1 MADPIRYVQLDCH
14 LDEKFE
20 YIEAEFGLEGFA
32 IIVKLLQRIYGGQG
46 YYCEWSDRVALLFA
60 RKIGA
65 GVNVVREVVSSALKE
80 HIFDEEIFQKYGVL
94 TSHGIQKRFADVA
107 KRRAVIFDKPEYVI
121 DTCAQ
126 ISEDVYNQAP
136 NVCNSGENACN
147 ETTREEKRSKAKL
160 SEEKESCAAAAP
172 PSPPSLKDF
181 LFNTYGTRVISGY
194 EKRADK
200 WAAKSGKD
208 KYELIAQWIEQDGVK
223 PQEGFQSSFDAEEI
237 RRHIHKQHSGAAAS
251 HVDTGDLIK
260 QIKEGML

>member
-1 MADPIRYVQLDCH
+1 MPFAAASGRWKMADPIKFVQLDCH

-126 ISEDVYNQAP
+126 ISENVCNQAP
-136 NVCNSGENACN
+136 NVCNSGQNVCN
-147 ETTREEKRSKAKL
+147 QTTSKVKQSKAKL
-160 SEEKESCAAAAP
+160 SEVKEATAA
-172 PSPPSLKDF
+172 SPPSSQNIRDF
-181 LFNTYGTRVISGY
+181 LIEEYGSDVVSDY
-194 EKRADK
+194 EQRLDS
-200 WAAKSGKD
+200 WAAKKGGAFHGDRYATIRK
-208 KYELIAQWIEQDGVK
+208 WIEKDGVPRRPK
-223 PQEGFQSSFDAEEI
+223 DADYYEPLW
-237 RRHIHKQHSGAAAS
+237 
-251 HVDTGDLIK
+251 DDLEK
-260 QIKEGML
+260 